1 MPKAIHAAVPSSH
14 LIRHNAQI
22 REHGNRKGICAWMS
36 YELLSLICEEPLHH
50 SGPHKAGSYIA
61 HNDVWV
67 HATEGGQ

>member
-1 MPKAIHAAVPSSH
+1 M
-14 LIRHNAQI
+14 LER
-22 REHGNRKGICAWMS
+22 GNRKGICAWMS
-36 YELLSLICEEPLHH
+36 YELLSLVCEEPLHH